1 VLPLD
6 APDKKRERT
15 RCALAYWVLFYGAIT
30 ASGDFH
36 HLQRRRTPCK
46 IEGSIFLLLGI
57 REVDLAVRPNRAF
70 RRVVWMMLMA
80 AGVTVVASR
89 PARHVFAGSDSPSV
103 LPIGKVVL
111 IPTPLGLPP
120 VPIPKDNPPTAET
133 IALGRRLYY
142 DPVLSVDGTV
152 SCATCH
158 AENLGFSD
166 GRPVSLGVGHKIG
179 TRNALTVIN
188 SAYSDLQ
195 FWDGRAPS
203 LEKQAEGPMA
213 NPVEMAHSLERV
225 VQRLQSNP
233 SYREDFKKAW
243 GTDQIAID
251 MVTKS
256 IASFERTVVSGNSPF
271 DKFYYGKDKTAL
283 SASAQRGLQVFV
295 DPKKGNCAVC
305 NTIGPKYALFTDNQ
319 FHNIGIGADMDG
331 KFVDT
336 GRYSQTKDDADM
348 GRFKT
353 PTLRN
358 IAQTAP
364 YMHDGS
370 LRTLKDTVDHYIGGG
385 NSNPHLDK
393 EIHALDFLN
402 AEERADLL
410 AFLNSLTGEIPANLG
425 PPPDVQ
431 RAQADGT
438 K

>member
-1 VLPLD
+1 M
-6 APDKKRERT
+6 
-15 RCALAYWVLFYGAIT
+15 
-30 ASGDFH
+30 
-36 HLQRRRTPCK
+36 
-46 IEGSIFLLLGI
+46 
-57 REVDLAVRPNRAF
+57 RPNRAVG
-70 RRVVWMMLMA
+70 RVVWMLLIGLA
-80 AGVTVVASR
+80 ATLIASRFAWHVLAGSSSGSVMPVGKTVV
-89 PARHVFAGSDSPSV
+89 
-103 LPIGKVVL
+103 

-142 DPVLSVDGTV
+142 DPVLSVDGSV

-158 AENLGFSD
+158 AQDLGFSD
-166 GRPVSLGVGHKIG
+166 GRPVSLGVGHKTG

-195 FWDGRAPS
+195 FWDGRAPN

-213 NPVEMAHSLERV
+213 NPVEMAHSLEGI

-233 SYREDFKKAW
+233 SYREEFKTAW
-243 GTDQIAID
+243 GTDQIAIE

-271 DKFYYGKDKTAL
+271 DRFYYGKDKRAI
-283 SASAQRGLQVFV
+283 SASAQRGLQVFI
-295 DPKKGNCAVC
+295 DAKKGNCAVC
-305 NTIGPKYALFTDNQ
+305 HTIGPKFALFTDNQ
-319 FHNIGIGADMDG
+319 FHNLGVGADMDG

-336 GRYSQTKDDADM
+336 GRYSQTKDEADM
-348 GRFKT
+348 GRFIT

-370 LRTLKDTVDHYIGGG
+370 LKTLKDTVDHYIGGG

-393 EIHALDFLN
+393 EIHALDFLT
-402 AEERADLL
+402 ADERADLL
-410 AFLNSLTGEIPANLG
+410 AFLNSLTGELPPNLG
-425 PPPDVQ
+425 PPPDMP
-431 RAQADGT
+431 RAKAEGS